1 MGDNKFERIIENFK
15 DIFTDIP
22 MESKERL
29 FVANIKMLVE
39 DPIDYNSLN
48 NYFSVSSN
56 IIQLIIRE
64 KLINPNVILSAL
76 IEYTSNY
83 AGLFLIGMVIRKGAN
98 PNVYII
104 HPPYGNLHVLCAL
117 SLRNKGLTDPYFRYI
132 VMLMRELNSNINYPA
147 LNFRKYDTSDL
158 DINYVE
164 KVAEEAEGGEELKMS
179 VKQFIRE
186 QGKLPD
192 EDYIEFLDSISDDEL
207 MQFTVALDSTELFN
221 HVAEQE
227 FFKEIF
233 DTGERSTTA
242 VLKLF
247 IDISTASALT
257 IANEITDKI
266 IPKVDS
272 ETINTQRIP
281 IYAAV
286 SSGDVELFNLLAQ
299 KGSSIKYISITQLIA
314 EYKKW
319 KRMKLKIYKNNFW
332 MLLDAVNVG
341 ADIDIY
347 QFDLFTSAA
356 DYEEIEE
363 LKKAYDVPKWKKLC
377 AIASEKPRVEIKQIA
392 FELNIPYEDRSEKEI
407 CNKLKQISLMDKNQ
421 FLEAAVMRQEDRIS
435 ADLSTITD
443 FTPGGKK
450 PQSRCSKKSTIIQ
463 NPYAYND
470 TRMAFYYDP
479 KGAEDEQVWCFTA
492 DTFSNLIA
500 TRTNPYTGRE
510 LPDKFVETL
519 KAQVNIL
526 KDMGLFNFNNSIKDT
541 LKEYFTRGTI
551 NNKKTDYAYN
561 TVVKCLSL
569 YGLSEEKLNG
579 LSEITLGETI
589 LNEICD
595 VKLAFF
601 DQLTPKHQVI
611 TTTRVIYSL
620 SKGMKEPGEFFQTI
634 VRSVIGNMDDLS
646 FKEEDNKDEENAI
659 SNYMGMLE

>member
-22 MESKERL
+22 LESKERIL
-29 FVANIKMLVE
+29 ESNISLLVT
-39 DPIDYNSLN
+39 DQISQNSLN
-48 NYFSVSSN
+48 NYFSLSSN
-56 IIQLIIRE
+56 ILQLIIKE
-64 KLINPNVILSAL
+64 KLVGLNNILAML
-76 IEYTSNY
+76 VKHTTNY

-98 PNVYII
+98 PNVYINT
-104 HPPYGNLHVLCAL
+104 PPYGNLHILCAL
-117 SLRNKGLTDPYFRYI
+117 SLRKKGLTDFYFRYI
-132 VMLMRELNSNINYPA
+132 VMLLRHLNSNINYPA

-164 KVAEEAEGGEELKMS
+164 EVAREAEGGEEIDMS
-179 VKQFIRE
+179 VKQFVRE

-192 EDYIEFLDSISDDEL
+192 EEYLDFLDSINDDML
-207 MQFTVALDSTELFN
+207 LQFTVAADDTHLFN
-221 HVAEQE
+221 LVAEQD

-233 DTGERSTTA
+233 DTRENSSQS

-247 IDISTASALT
+247 IDISTASAMT

-266 IPKVDS
+266 IPKVDT

-281 IYAAV
+281 VYAAV
-286 SSGDVELFNLLAQ
+286 SSSDVELFKLLAT
-299 KGSSIKYISITQLIA
+299 KGSAIKYVSITQLIA
-314 EYKKW
+314 DYKKF

-332 MLLDAVNVG
+332 MLLDAINIG

-377 AIASEKPRVEIKQIA
+377 AIVSEKPRQEIKQIA
-392 FELNIPYEDRSEKEI
+392 FELNIPYEDRGEKEI

-421 FLEAAVMRQEDRIS
+421 FLEAAITRQEDRIS
-435 ADLSTITD
+435 TDLSSITD
-443 FTPGGKK
+443 FTAGGKK
-450 PQSRCSKKSTIIQ
+450 PQSRCSKKSTVIK

-479 KGAEDEQVWCFTA
+479 KEEEVWCFTS

-500 TRTNPYTGRE
+500 NKINPYTGRE

-526 KDMGLFNFNNSIKDT
+526 KDLGLFNFNNSMKDT
-541 LKEYFTRGTI
+541 LKEYFTRGNI

-579 LSEITLGETI
+579 LSESTLGETI

-595 VKLAFF
+595 VKLKFF

-620 SKGMKEPGEFFQTI
+620 SKNMKEPGDFFQTI
-634 VRSVIGNMDDLS
+634 VRSVIGNMEDLS
-646 FKEEDNKDEENAI
+646 FNEEDNKDEENAI
-659 SNYMGMLE
+659 NNYMGMLE